1 MATPRSRRAVLAA
14 GVGTVGVLAL
24 SGCTSGSDQPAPP
37 TPSRPSADEV
47 ARRTVATTEQALL
60 ATTRLL
66 SSTLPAGP
74 VAVRRVA
81 DVAAAAHAAHV
92 TAMLEGLPEP
102 SASSGSGSGSVSGSP
117 GASTSNGQATPGSP
131 APPTATSLATAQAAA
146 ATAYQALLGP
156 VTGPLARLIAS
167 VAASDAALAS
177 ALRGAAG

>member
-14 GVGTVGVLAL
+14 GFGAVGAVAL

-66 SSTLPAGP
+66 SSNLPAGR

-81 DVAAAAHAAHV
+81 DLAAAAHAAHV
-92 TAMLEGLPEP
+92 TAMLQGLPQP
-102 SASSGSGSGSVSGSP
+102 SASSGSGSGSASS
-117 GASTSNGQATPGSP
+117 GASTATGQATPGTP
-131 APPTATSLATAQAAA
+131 VPPTTTSLATAQAAA